1 MRVLRSCCAL
11 VLLASLGSACEPAD
25 PTLVSPDD
33 ESDSGSRAVIV
44 DAQVREEDRAL
55 AAELGWEEGVPAT
68 EVRYRLHGTDEWRV
82 GQTDASGQL
91 VLEGVGPGLWHVYG
105 GRRLTASEGDAL
117 DGPLRGFGDGLM
129 ADIEPGSG
137 ADTTRLTLEL
147 FADRPGS
154 LVISEF
160 DSGIPPFTEFE
171 GVGTNQQGR
180 YMEVYN
186 NSDRT
191 LFLDGKLLLSGQ
203 FLGFHPTARSTCADS
218 EGPRT
223 DPSGLITRLGLRFPG
238 SGSEHP
244 IAPGEAVV
252 IAAAAIDHTDIHPD
266 MPDLSNA
273 DFELPARTSV
283 DNPEVP
289 DMESVGLESFGPDDF
304 ISTDQMWFLAEPTDL
319 DNLPIVHRDHTGRGY
334 VKVPAERIL
343 DAIASWYWWP
353 EIERGPYSIPC
364 QPVIHP
370 RFDRQMTYIPNE
382 DVVGVELSST
392 HSLQRRILRDGGGRR
407 VLLNTNTG
415 ATDFAFFDRS
425 PGFVPEALATG
436 IGLGFGQQ

>member
-1 MRVLRSCCAL
+1 
-11 VLLASLGSACEPAD
+11 LLSLLNSACEPAD
-25 PTLVSPDD
+25 PNLVSPDGED
-33 ESDSGSRAVIV
+33 GATGTRVVIV

-55 AAELGWEEGVPAT
+55 AEQLGWEEGVPAT
-68 EVRYRLHGTDEWRV
+68 EVRYRLHGTGEWRA
-82 GQTDASGQL
+82 GETDSSGQL

-105 GRRLTASEGDAL
+105 GRRLSASETEAL
-117 DGPLRGFGDGLM
+117 DGSLRGLGDGLM

-147 FADRPGS
+147 FADRSGS

-160 DSGIPPFTEFE
+160 ASGIPNFTEFE
-171 GVGTNQQGR
+171 GVGTNEQGR

-191 LFLDGKLLLSGQ
+191 LYLDGKLLLNGE
-203 FLGFHPTARSTCADS
+203 FLGFHPTAGSTCADS

-223 DPSGLITRLGLRFPG
+223 DPSGLITRLGIRFPG
-238 SGSEHP
+238 SGADHP

-266 MPDLSNA
+266 MPDLSDA

-283 DNPEVP
+283 DNPDVP
-289 DMESVGLESFGPDDF
+289 DMESVGFGSFGPEDF
-304 ISTDQMWFLAEPTDL
+304 RALDLVWFLADPVDL
-319 DNLPIVHRDHTGRGY
+319 SSLPIVHRDHTGRGY
-334 VKVPAERIL
+334 VKVPAEKIL
-343 DAIASWYWWP
+343 DAVANWYWWP

-370 RFDRQMTYIPNE
+370 NFDRHFTHRPND
-382 DVVGVELSST
+382 DVVGADGQAAG
-392 HSLQRRILRDGGGRR
+392 SLQRRILRFDGGRR

-425 PGFVPEALATG
+425 PGFVPEALIEG
-436 IGLGFGQQ
+436 IGMGLTP